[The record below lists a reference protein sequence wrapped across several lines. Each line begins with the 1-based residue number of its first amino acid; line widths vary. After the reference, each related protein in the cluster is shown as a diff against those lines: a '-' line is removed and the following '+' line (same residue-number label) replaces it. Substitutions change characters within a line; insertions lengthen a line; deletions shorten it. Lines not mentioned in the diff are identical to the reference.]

1 MNKMWRCFK
10 ICIIYFITG
19 ITEHYKINFLES
31 WSILI
36 RHQTLYLLREEL
48 NMWRAFSNNPEN
60 KIKQAKIIMIYKKFI
75 NLLNKLFC
83 RLRVPEHEGADSAW
97 TADPGLWRQFGLWL
111 QPRGLQALLSQVV
124 QGRPG
129 VLQVHAQ
136 HGQQDRGV
144 QCAGRQCGCEWEIEK
159 SFLFLWDI
167 FPLSPSILDIIDHWL
182 F

>member
-60 KIKQAKIIMIYKKFI
+60 K
-75 NLLNKLFC
+75 
-83 RLRVPEHEGADSAW
+83 
-97 TADPGLWRQFGLWL
+97 T
-111 QPRGLQALLSQVV
+111 
-124 QGRPG
+124 RPG
-129 VLQVHAQ
+129 VYKLKLSTWNLFGWQVEGTIQRCSSVHIQ
-136 HGQQDRGV
+136 GV
-144 QCAGRQCGCEWEIEK
+144 PKKTLFCLWRPISLVLNDLLGKFGPVLKTTCSQL
-159 SFLFLWDI
+159 SFEHKNK
-167 FPLSPSILDIIDHWL
+167 SILFQHHWEN
-182 F
+182 

>member
-60 KIKQAKIIMIYKKFI
+60 KIKQSKISMIYKKFI
-75 NLLNKLFC
+75 NLLNKIIY
-83 RLRVPEHEGADSAW
+83 RLWLPEYEGADSSW
-97 TADPGLWRQFGLWL
+97 TADPWLWRQSWLWL

-136 HGQQDRGV
+136 HGHADRGLPC
-144 QCAGRQCGCEWEIEK
+144 QGGQCGGE
-159 SFLFLWDI
+159 LWCYQL
-167 FPLSPSILDIIDHWL
+167 PLKLDL
-182 F
+182 